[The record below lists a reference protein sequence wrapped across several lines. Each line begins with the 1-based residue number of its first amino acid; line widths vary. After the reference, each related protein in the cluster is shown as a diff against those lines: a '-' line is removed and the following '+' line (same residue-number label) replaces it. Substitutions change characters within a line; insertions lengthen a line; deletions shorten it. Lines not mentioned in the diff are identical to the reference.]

1 MKKIMVMVL
10 ALCSLCA
17 ICFAKLEQP
26 KDERWVIA
34 GGDEV
39 NQEIWIDIDSI
50 NYGKSKEIG
59 HAHHNAANIWFMNI
73 DHKAELKVLLLTEF
87 DFECRTIRQ
96 VSFSAYD
103 KEQKFLGTY
112 PGKITGEPVIPGSVG
127 EDIYSVLSDLY
138 ELRNDAEAYAMYING
153 LKAYTEQY
161 KSGKAV

>member
-1 MKKIMVMVL
+1 MKKIMAMVL

-17 ICFAKLEQP
+17 ICFAKLGEP

-161 KSGKAV
+161 KQGKAV

>member
-1 MKKIMVMVL
+1 MKKIMAMVL

-138 ELRNDAEAYAMYING
+138 ELRNDAEACAMYING

-161 KSGKAV
+161 KQGKAV